1 MAAVL
6 ARLRA
11 ELRRRWVS
19 WLGIALVAG
28 LGGGVVLGL
37 LAGAART
44 GRAYPEFV
52 RAMSAADVLV
62 GGNSPFVLQEGR
74 LGGAVDVDDIAAL
87 PQVADEARASVSLLF
102 TGTTDTGRRV
112 GPVDLLPIIPDD
124 EQLGSTTER
133 WSMVSGRPANPK
145 RANEATASFVLA
157 ERLHLEVGSTLRLRF
172 VEASGFEVTA
182 LQLLSNFGA
191 RLAGDPDANSTSID
205 ALADGPDVTFRITGI
220 EASPLEFPPLGPDLS
235 PALHLTP
242 EFGLRYGN
250 QIVSNP
256 IMYVHLKQPDLLDA
270 FAKGIERLAE
280 GSPAGFIVSREL
292 QQPKVETAIRAE
304 AIALRLVAL
313 LVALALVFIVAQG
326 LLRQA
331 YAEARDDNVLHALGM
346 ERRELYWLA
355 GGTRLVRGCDRGRG
369 RGRGRRRR
377 LTAHADRDR
386 AHRRAASRRRVRPA
400 DPRLRCHRDPRS
412 GGRAPGA
419 RRVAGDAGDGER
431 AVRAPHADRGPCAR
445 PRDVAAHRR
454 RRHAVRP
461 RRRSGLGVG
470 AGLDE
475 RPGRDAHDRAPGR
488 AVVVPGQPSPPPR
501 HPAPLRLELEREER
515 CPRPAR
521 PRRAR

>member
-1 MAAVL
+1 M
-6 ARLRA
+6 
-11 ELRRRWVS
+11 
-19 WLGIALVAG
+19 
-28 LGGGVVLGL
+28 
-37 LAGAART
+37 
-44 GRAYPEFV
+44 
-52 RAMSAADVLV
+52 
-62 GGNSPFVLQEGR
+62 
-74 LGGAVDVDDIAAL
+74 
-87 PQVADEARASVSLLF
+87 
-102 TGTTDTGRRV
+102 

-133 WSMVSGRPANPK
+133 WSMVAGRPANPK

-172 VEASGFEVTA
+172 VEASGFEITA

-191 RLAGDPDANSTSID
+191 RLAGDPAANSTSID

-242 EFGLRYGN
+242 EFGLRYGH

-331 YAEARDDNVLHALGM
+331 YAEARDDSILHALGM

-355 GGTRLVRGCDRGRG
+355 VARGLFAGVD
-369 RGRGRRRR
+369 RGRRRAR
-377 LTAHADRDR
+377 GRRRHLTAHADRDR
-386 AHRRAASRRRVRPA
+386 AHRRAAI
-400 DPRLRCHRDPRS
+400 
-412 GGRAPGA
+412 GGSSSTR
-419 RRVAGDAGDGER
+419 
-431 AVRAPHADRGPCAR
+431 
-445 PRDVAAHRR
+445 
-454 RRHAVRP
+454 
-461 RRRSGLGVG
+461 
-470 AGLDE
+470 
-475 RPGRDAHDRAPGR
+475 
-488 AVVVPGQPSPPPR
+488 
-501 HPAPLRLELEREER
+501 
-515 CPRPAR
+515 
-521 PRRAR
+521 